1 MTKVAKTPP
10 VRARV
15 PPELRRGR
23 SRSHLP
29 SAAWL
34 SSLGGVS
41 ARALPQEQHED
52 QRWSEKRTGRPSG
65 GAPLGRAEEAVQ
77 AV

>member
-23 SRSHLP
+23 SRSPLP

-65 GAPLGRAEEAVQ
+65 GAPLGRAEEAV
-77 AV
+77 